1 MEKKIIRKKTSRSK
15 ATAAKVSKADPP
27 QRTPDATAL
36 GSTGLCRT
44 GGWINEEF
52 LVRIRGQRGI
62 ETFKEMSQNDA
73 TVGAILFAVE
83 SLVRQVKWR
92 ARPANETE
100 EAINWAKFLESTTED
115 MGTTWEDFMSEILS
129 MLWAGWSYFETTMK
143 KRDGEK
149 RNPLKSSNFDDGL
162 IGYKDISIRSQDTL
176 WKWEFG
182 KDNEVLGLWQL
193 APPQWKLVFIPMER
207 SILFRIKTHKNNPE
221 GQMGGILR
229 NAYRSWFF
237 VKRLQELEAISF
249 ERNLIGLPVM
259 EVPIEILSKSA
270 TGESASIRQMLE
282 SMIQE
287 IKMDERMGA
296 LVPSELDRDGNP
308 TGYKL
313 KSLDGGSGK
322 TEALGI
328 AIKRYQTDMAM
339 SVLAQFMMLGTTVK
353 GSSGS
358 FALANNQTE
367 MFAVALGAIIKNI
380 RETLNRSYIPKIFKV
395 NQVPKDLW
403 PTFEHGD
410 IEKQSL
416 SELSDYVSKLASAG
430 AITTDPEL
438 ERRLREIGKLPQPD
452 RNLEV

>member
-1 MEKKIIRKKTSRSK
+1 METKKIVKKASRGRPK
-15 ATAAKVSKADPP
+15 KQDVSKAEPP
-27 QRTPDATAL
+27 KRTPEPTAI
-36 GSTGLCRT
+36 GSTGLCRA

-52 LVRIRGQRGI
+52 LVRLRGKRGV

-73 TVGAILFAVE
+73 TIGAILFAVE

-100 EAINWAKFLESTTED
+100 EAIEWARFLESTTED
-115 MGTTWEDFMSEILS
+115 MATTWEDFMSEILS
-129 MLWAGWSYFETTMK
+129 MLWAGWAYFETTMK

-149 RNPLKSSNFDDGL
+149 ANPLKSSNFDDGL

-176 WKWEFG
+176 WKWEFAE
-182 KDNEVLGLWQL
+182 DSRVLGLWQM
-193 APPQWKLVFIPMER
+193 APPKWKPVFIPMER

-259 EVPIEILSKSA
+259 EVPIEILSQSA
-270 TGESASIRQMLE
+270 TGESASIRGMLE
-282 SMIQE
+282 NMIQE

-339 SVLAQFMMLGTTVK
+339 SVLAQFLMLGTTVK

-358 FALANNQTE
+358 FALASSQTE
-367 MFAVALGAIIKNI
+367 MFAIALGAIIKNI
-380 RETLNRSYIPKIFKV
+380 RETLNRCYIPKIFKV
-395 NQVPKDLW
+395 NQVPRELW
-403 PTFEHGD
+403 PRFEHGD
-410 IEKQSL
+410 IEKHSL
-416 SELSDYVSKLASAG
+416 SEVADYVSKLAGAG
-430 AITTDPEL
+430 AITVDADL
-438 ERRLREIGKLPQPD
+438 ERRLREIGRLPQTD
-452 RNLEV
+452 RALEV